1 MAAAIDSTLS
11 LPFPAFP
18 VASLNADFPR
28 SPDLSRRINL
38 QKDARTISNGLR
50 KKFVKN
56 FWAVEVSS
64 TMPRNPPSLLK
75 HFVQFPSEET
85 SSSNARETCRAIFHG
100 TRASVDRQVLILVW
114 ENSCFD
120 KNRSNYR
127 YFDSFVC
134 LEIIRGDLD
143 GVSLWFWFIMDKQDN
158 FVNL

>member
-38 QKDARTISNGLR
+38 QKDARTISNGFR
-50 KKFVKN
+50 KKFVRN

-85 SSSNARETCRAIFHG
+85 SSSNARETCRAIFHVYFSRVWTG
-100 TRASVDRQVLILVW
+100 MILVW
-114 ENSCFD
+114 ESSCFD

-143 GVSLWFWFIMDKQDN
+143 RWRVIM
-158 FVNL
+158 VLIHYG

>member
-38 QKDARTISNGLR
+38 QKDARTISNGFR
-50 KKFVKN
+50 KKFVRN

-85 SSSNARETCRAIFHG
+85 SSSNARETCRAIFHVYFSRVWTG
-100 TRASVDRQVLILVW
+100 MILVW
-114 ENSCFD
+114 ESSCFD

-143 GVSLWFWFIMDKQDN
+143 RWRVIM
-158 FVNL
+158 VLIHYE

>member
-50 KKFVKN
+50 KKFVRN

-75 HFVQFPSEET
+75 HFAQFPSEET
-85 SSSNARETCRAIFHG
+85 SSSNARETCRAIFHVYFSRVWTG
-100 TRASVDRQVLILVW
+100 MILVW
-114 ENSCFD
+114 ESSCFD

-143 GVSLWFWFIMDKQDN
+143 RWHVIMVLIHN
-158 FVNL
+158 G

>member
-38 QKDARTISNGLR
+38 QKDARTISNGLC
-50 KKFVKN
+50 KKFVRN

-85 SSSNARETCRAIFHG
+85 SSSNARETCRAIFHVYFSRVWTG
-100 TRASVDRQVLILVW
+100 MILVW
-114 ENSCFD
+114 ESSCFD

-143 GVSLWFWFIMDKQDN
+143 RWHVIMVLIHN
-158 FVNL
+158 G

>member
-11 LPFPAFP
+11 LPFPAFH

-38 QKDARTISNGLR
+38 QKDARTISNGFR
-50 KKFVKN
+50 KKFVRN

-85 SSSNARETCRAIFHG
+85 SSSNARETCRAIFHVYFSRVWTG
-100 TRASVDRQVLILVW
+100 MILVW
-114 ENSCFD
+114 ESSCFD

-143 GVSLWFWFIMDKQDN
+143 RWRVIM
-158 FVNL
+158 VLIHYG

>member
-38 QKDARTISNGLR
+38 QKDARTISNGFR
-50 KKFVKN
+50 KKFVRN

-100 TRASVDRQVLILVW
+100 TRVWTGMILVW
-114 ENSCFD
+114 ESSCFD
-120 KNRSNYR
+120 KNQNNYH

-134 LEIIRGDLD
+134 LEIIRGYLD
-143 GVSLWFWFIMDKQDN
+143 RWRVIMVL
-158 FVNL
+158 FHYG